1 MSEQPSRRNELSGNV
16 NGGVVQSGSIHGDV
30 VFNSPA
36 LPMTETQRRW
46 EERQRRILDR
56 EEAERR
62 RERDARRRRAEG
74 EQRIFEDYLTFVRL
88 RMRLA
93 AVSLIVTGG
102 TVALVGVPWL
112 FGMVSIKPAL
122 PWVALFSFS
131 AYCWAQRWKV
141 LRDARAGREIVIPTD
156 RKEW

>member
-1 MSEQPSRRNELSGNV
+1 MSEQASTQNELSGNV
-16 NGGVVQSGSIHGDV
+16 NGGAVQSGSIHGDV
-30 VFNSPA
+30 VFNSLT
-36 LPMTETQRRW
+36 LPVTETQLRW

-56 EEAERR
+56 EETERR
-62 RERDARRRRAEG
+62 RDRDARRRRAEE
-74 EQRIFEDYLTFVRL
+74 EQRIFEKYLIFVRL

-93 AVSLIVTGG
+93 AISLIATGG
-102 TVALVGVPWL
+102 VVALVGVPWL

-141 LRDARAGREIVIPTD
+141 LCDVRAGREIVIPAD